1 MERSAHATLRLR
13 AFYRLLREREGEMP
27 RVYADYLSAVA
38 QGRAQPAE
46 IHFGDGPMKSLW
58 DEAQAEALNLTLG
71 VSDDNAALY
80 ERIEIVKRNHDR
92 MVLIGGPPC
101 QAYSLV

>member
-46 IHFGDGPMKSLW
+46 IHFGDGPIKSLGHE
-58 DEAQAEALNLTLG
+58 DQAEARNRPLG
-71 VSDDNAALY
+71 GYDYNATPY
-80 ERIEIVKRNHDR
+80 ERIERVLRNARHKLTICTTP
-92 MVLIGGPPC
+92 VPP
-101 QAYSLV
+101 